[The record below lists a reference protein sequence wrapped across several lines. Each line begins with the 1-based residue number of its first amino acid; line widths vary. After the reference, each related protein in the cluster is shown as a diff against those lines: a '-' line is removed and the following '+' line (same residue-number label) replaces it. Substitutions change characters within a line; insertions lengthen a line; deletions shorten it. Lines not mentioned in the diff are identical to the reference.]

1 MALDNQEHAMAVT
14 IEDSGLMDLKKK
26 VTESRGGVTG
36 PAGPALAG
44 PLFSGSL
51 AVA

>member
-26 VTESRGGVTG
+26 VTAVTE
-36 PAGPALAG
+36 
-44 PLFSGSL
+44 
-51 AVA
+51 

>member
-26 VTESRGGVTG
+26 VTEVTEQV
-36 PAGPALAG
+36 AALTTKHHKDIQ
-44 PLFSGSL
+44 
-51 AVA
+51 